1 MYIRVN
7 TFLRGIPMEN
17 KKIIKWLNYCDS
29 QNIKPWLWD
38 FKNCYS
44 DNLSTNNLCNILKY
58 KSYELKKPTEFCVT
72 GKSGEYADCDK
83 EAFYLYQMLGW
94 QNSAKDIIRGE
105 TMNSFITTFNEAIK
119 DSSDYYTIANRLG
132 KKPRDRHIPYSTL
145 YQNQNYLK
153 FDIIQKNI
161 KEFELFAILTHTIGN
176 FTVLPS
182 WMNTGRYYFSRD
194 YWDITLLSLQEWLNI
209 LSPDAWTNFVETYY
223 LQPYV
228 NTEYNVELF
237 WEGHDKKIL
246 PKKEN
251 YPVFLKKVNERIE
264 ERGKYII
271 KQICNKLNKT
281 DFNFYTDLETMDRIK
296 FSNEL

>member
-1 MYIRVN
+1 
-7 TFLRGIPMEN
+7 MEDIN
-17 KKIIKWLNYCDS
+17 VIDWLNYCDEN
-29 QNIKPWLWD
+29 NIKPWLWD
-38 FKNCYS
+38 FKNYS
-44 DNLSTNNLCNILKY
+44 LSPFQNDSITAFLKY
-58 KSYELKKPTEFCVT
+58 KELPKNE
-72 GKSGEYADCDK
+72 GIDCDK
-83 EAFYLYQMLGW
+83 AAFYLYNILGW
-94 QNSAKDIIRGE
+94 QNTTEDIIRGE

-264 ERGKYII
+264 ERGKYMI

-281 DFNFYTDLETMDRIK
+281 DFNFYTDLETMDKIK
-296 FSNEL
+296 YSNEI

>member
-1 MYIRVN
+1 
-7 TFLRGIPMEN
+7 MEDIN
-17 KKIIKWLNYCDS
+17 VIDWLNYCDEN
-29 QNIKPWLWD
+29 NIKPWLWD
-38 FKNCYS
+38 FKNYS
-44 DNLSTNNLCNILKY
+44 LSPFQNDSITAFLKY
-58 KSYELKKPTEFCVT
+58 KELPKNE
-72 GKSGEYADCDK
+72 GIDCDK
-83 EAFYLYQMLGW
+83 AAFYLYNILGW
-94 QNSAKDIIRGE
+94 QNTTEDIIRGE
-105 TMNSFITTFNEAIK
+105 TMNSFITTFYEAIK

-209 LSPDAWTNFVETYY
+209 LSPDAWTNFIETYY

-264 ERGKYII
+264 ERGKYMI

-281 DFNFYTDLETMDRIK
+281 DFNFYTDLETMDKIK
-296 FSNEL
+296 YSNEF

>member
-1 MYIRVN
+1 
-7 TFLRGIPMEN
+7 MEDIN
-17 KKIIKWLNYCDS
+17 VIDWLNYCDEN
-29 QNIKPWLWD
+29 NIKPWLWD
-38 FKNCYS
+38 FKNYS
-44 DNLSTNNLCNILKY
+44 LSPFQNDSITAFLKY
-58 KSYELKKPTEFCVT
+58 KELPKNE
-72 GKSGEYADCDK
+72 GIDCDK
-83 EAFYLYQMLGW
+83 AAFYLYNILGW
-94 QNSAKDIIRGE
+94 QNTTEDIIRGE

>member
-1 MYIRVN
+1 MDN
-7 TFLRGIPMEN
+7 TKVIE
-17 KKIIKWLNYCDS
+17 WLNYCD
-29 QNIKPWLWD
+29 QNNIKPWLWD
-38 FKNCYS
+38 FKNYS
-44 DNLSTNNLCNILKY
+44 LSPFQNDSITAFLKY
-58 KSYELKKPTEFCVT
+58 KELPKNE
-72 GKSGEYADCDK
+72 GIDCDK
-83 EAFYLYQMLGW
+83 AALFLYKVLGW
-94 QNSAKDIIRGE
+94 QHSESDIIRGE
-105 TMNSFITTFNEAIK
+105 TINSYITTFTQAITKDPNYKEICEKIGVNLNEDLNKQYPILYHNK
-119 DSSDYYTIANRLG
+119 SYQKFETIQR
-132 KKPRDRHIPYSTL
+132 
-145 YQNQNYLK
+145 
-153 FDIIQKNI
+153 NI

-264 ERGKYII
+264 ERGKYMI

-281 DFNFYTDLETMDRIK
+281 DFNFYTDLETMDKIK
-296 FSNEL
+296 YSNEF

>member
-1 MYIRVN
+1 
-7 TFLRGIPMEN
+7 MEDIN
-17 KKIIKWLNYCDS
+17 VIDWLNYCDEN
-29 QNIKPWLWD
+29 NIKPWLWD
-38 FKNCYS
+38 FKNYS
-44 DNLSTNNLCNILKY
+44 LSPFQNDSITAFLKY
-58 KSYELKKPTEFCVT
+58 KELPKNE
-72 GKSGEYADCDK
+72 GIDCDK
-83 EAFYLYQMLGW
+83 AAFYLYQMLGW
-94 QNSAKDIIRGE
+94 QNSVKDIIRGE

-132 KKPRDRHIPYSTL
+132 KEPRDRHIPYSTL
-145 YQNQNYLK
+145 YQNQNYLMFDNIQNNLDDFQK
-153 FDIIQKNI
+153 F
-161 KEFELFAILTHTIGN
+161 ATLTHTIEN

>member
-1 MYIRVN
+1 
-7 TFLRGIPMEN
+7 MEN

-44 DNLSTNNLCNILKY
+44 DDLSTNNLCNILKY
-58 KSYELKKPTEFCVT
+58 KSYELIKPTEFCVT
-72 GKSGEYADCDK
+72 GKSGKDADCDK

-94 QNSAKDIIRGE
+94 QNSVKDIIRGE
-105 TMNSFITTFNEAIK
+105 SMNSFITTFNEAIK
-119 DSSDYYTIANRLG
+119 DSSDYGTLSKVLG
-132 KKPRDRHIPYSTL
+132 IKEKERHISYSTL
-145 YQNQNYLK
+145 YQSQNYLIFDNIQNNLDDFQK
-153 FDIIQKNI
+153 F
-161 KEFELFAILTHTIGN
+161 ATLTHTIGN

-209 LSPDAWTNFVETYY
+209 LSPDAWTNFVKTYY

-264 ERGKYII
+264 ERGKYLI

>member
-1 MYIRVN
+1 
-7 TFLRGIPMEN
+7 MEN

-44 DNLSTNNLCNILKY
+44 DDLSTNNLCNILKY
-58 KSYELKKPTEFCVT
+58 KSYELIKTTEFCVT
-72 GKSGEYADCDK
+72 GKSGKDADCDK
-83 EAFYLYQMLGW
+83 EAFYLYNILGW
-94 QNSAKDIIRGE
+94 QNTTEDIIRGE

-161 KEFELFAILTHTIGN
+161 KEFELFAKLTHTIGN
-176 FTVLPS
+176 FTVLPH

-264 ERGKYII
+264 ERGKYMI

>member
-1 MYIRVN
+1 
-7 TFLRGIPMEN
+7 MEDIN
-17 KKIIKWLNYCDS
+17 VIDWLNYCDEN
-29 QNIKPWLWD
+29 NIKPWLWD
-38 FKNCYS
+38 FKNYS
-44 DNLSTNNLCNILKY
+44 LSPFQNDSITAFLKY
-58 KSYELKKPTEFCVT
+58 KELPKNE
-72 GKSGEYADCDK
+72 GIDCDK
-83 EAFYLYQMLGW
+83 AAFYLYNILGW
-94 QNSAKDIIRGE
+94 QNTTEDIIRGE

-264 ERGKYII
+264 ERGKYMI

-281 DFNFYTDLETMDRIK
+281 DFNFYTDLETMDKIK
-296 FSNEL
+296 YSNEF

>member
-1 MYIRVN
+1 
-7 TFLRGIPMEN
+7 MEDIN
-17 KKIIKWLNYCDS
+17 VIDWLNYCDEN
-29 QNIKPWLWD
+29 NIKPWLWD
-38 FKNCYS
+38 FKNYS
-44 DNLSTNNLCNILKY
+44 LSPFPNDSITAFLKY
-58 KSYELKKPTEFCVT
+58 KELPKNE
-72 GKSGEYADCDK
+72 GIDCDK
-83 EAFYLYQMLGW
+83 AALFLYKVLGW
-94 QNSAKDIIRGE
+94 QHSEGDIIRGE
-105 TMNSFITTFNEAIK
+105 TLNSYITTFTQAITK
-119 DSSDYYTIANRLG
+119 DSNYKEIC
-132 KKPRDRHIPYSTL
+132 KKIGVNLNEYLNKQYPILYHNKN
-145 YQNQNYLK
+145 YQN
-153 FDIIQKNI
+153 FEMIQKNL
-161 KEFELFAILTHTIGN
+161 KGFEAFAKLTHTIGN
-176 FTVLPS
+176 FTVLPH

-264 ERGKYII
+264 ERGKYMI

>member
-1 MYIRVN
+1 
-7 TFLRGIPMEN
+7 MEDIN
-17 KKIIKWLNYCDS
+17 VIDWLNYCDEN
-29 QNIKPWLWD
+29 NIKPWLWD
-38 FKNCYS
+38 FKNYS
-44 DNLSTNNLCNILKY
+44 LSPFQNDSITAFLKY
-58 KSYELKKPTEFCVT
+58 KELPKNE
-72 GKSGEYADCDK
+72 GIDCDK
-83 EAFYLYQMLGW
+83 AAFYLYNILGW
-94 QNSAKDIIRGE
+94 QNTTEDIIRGE

-281 DFNFYTDLETMDRIK
+281 DFNFYTDLETMDKIK
-296 FSNEL
+296 YSNEF

>member
-1 MYIRVN
+1 
-7 TFLRGIPMEN
+7 MEDIN
-17 KKIIKWLNYCDS
+17 VIDWLNYCDEN
-29 QNIKPWLWD
+29 NIKPWLWD
-38 FKNCYS
+38 FKNYS
-44 DNLSTNNLCNILKY
+44 LSPFQNDSITAFLKY
-58 KSYELKKPTEFCVT
+58 KELPKNE
-72 GKSGEYADCDK
+72 GIDCDK
-83 EAFYLYQMLGW
+83 AAFYLYNILGW
-94 QNSAKDIIRGE
+94 QNTTEDIIRGE

-194 YWDITLLSLQEWLNI
+194 YCDITLLSLQEWLNI

-264 ERGKYII
+264 ERGKYMI

-281 DFNFYTDLETMDRIK
+281 DFNFYTDLETMDKIK
-296 FSNEL
+296 YSNEF

>member
-1 MYIRVN
+1 
-7 TFLRGIPMEN
+7 MEDIN
-17 KKIIKWLNYCDS
+17 VIDWLNYCDEN
-29 QNIKPWLWD
+29 NIKPWLWD
-38 FKNCYS
+38 FKNYS
-44 DNLSTNNLCNILKY
+44 LSPFQNDSITAFLKY
-58 KSYELKKPTEFCVT
+58 KELPKNE
-72 GKSGEYADCDK
+72 GIDCDK
-83 EAFYLYQMLGW
+83 AALFLYKVLGW
-94 QNSAKDIIRGE
+94 QHSESDIIRGE
-105 TMNSFITTFNEAIK
+105 TINSYITTFTQAITKDPNYEEICEKIGVNLNEHLNKQYPILYHNK
-119 DSSDYYTIANRLG
+119 SYQKFETIQR
-132 KKPRDRHIPYSTL
+132 
-145 YQNQNYLK
+145 
-153 FDIIQKNI
+153 NI

>member
-1 MYIRVN
+1 
-7 TFLRGIPMEN
+7 MEDIN
-17 KKIIKWLNYCDS
+17 VIDWLNYCDEN
-29 QNIKPWLWD
+29 NIKPWLWD
-38 FKNCYS
+38 FKNYS
-44 DNLSTNNLCNILKY
+44 LSPFQNDSITAFLKY
-58 KSYELKKPTEFCVT
+58 KELPKNE
-72 GKSGEYADCDK
+72 GIDCDK
-83 EAFYLYQMLGW
+83 AAFYLYNILGW
-94 QNSAKDIIRGE
+94 QNTTEDIIRGE

-132 KKPRDRHIPYSTL
+132 KEPRDRHIPYSTL
-145 YQNQNYLK
+145 YQNQNYLMFDNIQNNLDDFQK
-153 FDIIQKNI
+153 F
-161 KEFELFAILTHTIGN
+161 ATLTHTIGN

-264 ERGKYII
+264 ERGKYMI

-281 DFNFYTDLETMDRIK
+281 DFNFYTDLETMDKIK
-296 FSNEL
+296 YSNEF

>member
-1 MYIRVN
+1 
-7 TFLRGIPMEN
+7 MEDIN
-17 KKIIKWLNYCDS
+17 VIDWLNYCDEN
-29 QNIKPWLWD
+29 NIKPWLWD
-38 FKNCYS
+38 FKNYS
-44 DNLSTNNLCNILKY
+44 LSPFQNDSITAFLKY
-58 KSYELKKPTEFCVT
+58 KELPKNE
-72 GKSGEYADCDK
+72 GIDCDK
-83 EAFYLYQMLGW
+83 AALFLYKVLGW
-94 QNSAKDIIRGE
+94 QHSESDIIRGE
-105 TMNSFITTFNEAIK
+105 TINSYITTFTQAITNDPNYKEICKKIGVNLNEYLNKQYPILYHNK
-119 DSSDYYTIANRLG
+119 SYQKFETIQR
-132 KKPRDRHIPYSTL
+132 
-145 YQNQNYLK
+145 
-153 FDIIQKNI
+153 NI

-271 KQICNKLNKT
+271 KQVCDKLNQK
-281 DFNFYTDLETMDRIK
+281 DYHFYKEIENMDKIK
-296 FSNEL
+296 YSNEF

>member
-1 MYIRVN
+1 
-7 TFLRGIPMEN
+7 MEN

-44 DNLSTNNLCNILKY
+44 DDLSTNNLCNILKY
-58 KSYELKKPTEFCVT
+58 KSYELIKPTEFCVT
-72 GKSGEYADCDK
+72 GKSGKDADCDK

-94 QNSAKDIIRGE
+94 QNSVKDIIRGE
-105 TMNSFITTFNEAIK
+105 SMNSFITTFNEAIK
-119 DSSDYYTIANRLG
+119 DSSDYGTLSKVLG
-132 KKPRDRHIPYSTL
+132 IKEKERHISYSTL
-145 YQNQNYLK
+145 YQSQNYLIFDNIQNNLDDFQK
-153 FDIIQKNI
+153 F
-161 KEFELFAILTHTIGN
+161 ATLTHTIGN

-209 LSPDAWTNFVETYY
+209 LSPDAWTNFVKTYY

-264 ERGKYII
+264 ERGKYMI

>member
-1 MYIRVN
+1 MEDVN
-7 TFLRGIPMEN
+7 VID
-17 KKIIKWLNYCDS
+17 WLNYCDEN
-29 QNIKPWLWD
+29 NIKPWLWD
-38 FKNCYS
+38 FKNYS
-44 DNLSTNNLCNILKY
+44 LSPFPNDSITAFLKY
-58 KSYELKKPTEFCVT
+58 KELPKNE
-72 GKSGEYADCDK
+72 GIDCDK
-83 EAFYLYQMLGW
+83 AALFLYKVLGW
-94 QNSAKDIIRGE
+94 QHSESDIIRGE
-105 TMNSFITTFNEAIK
+105 TINSYITTFTQAITKDPNYKEICEKIGVNLNEDLNKQYPILYHNK
-119 DSSDYYTIANRLG
+119 SYQKFETIQR
-132 KKPRDRHIPYSTL
+132 
-145 YQNQNYLK
+145 
-153 FDIIQKNI
+153 NI

-264 ERGKYII
+264 ERGKYMI

-281 DFNFYTDLETMDRIK
+281 DFNFYTDLETMDKIK
-296 FSNEL
+296 YSNEF

>member
-1 MYIRVN
+1 MYSCGN
-7 TFLRGIPMEN
+7 TFFRRVPMEN

-44 DNLSTNNLCNILKY
+44 DDLSTNNLYNILKY
-58 KSYELKKPTEFCVT
+58 KSYELDSPTKFSVT
-72 GKSGEYADCDK
+72 VKSGEDADCDK
-83 EAFYLYQMLGW
+83 EAFYLYNILGW
-94 QNSAKDIIRGE
+94 QNTTEDIIRGE

-132 KKPRDRHIPYSTL
+132 KEPRDRHIPYSTL
-145 YQNQNYLK
+145 YQNQNYLMFDNIQNNLDDFQK
-153 FDIIQKNI
+153 F
-161 KEFELFAILTHTIGN
+161 ATLTHTIGN

-264 ERGKYII
+264 ERGKYMI

>member
-1 MYIRVN
+1 
-7 TFLRGIPMEN
+7 MEDIN
-17 KKIIKWLNYCDS
+17 VIDWLNYCDEN
-29 QNIKPWLWD
+29 NIKPWLWD
-38 FKNCYS
+38 FKNYS
-44 DNLSTNNLCNILKY
+44 LSPFQNDSITAFLKY
-58 KSYELKKPTEFCVT
+58 KELPKNE
-72 GKSGEYADCDK
+72 GIDCDK
-83 EAFYLYQMLGW
+83 AAFYLYNILGW
-94 QNSAKDIIRGE
+94 QNTTEDIIRGE

-119 DSSDYYTIANRLG
+119 DSSDYYTIANILG
-132 KKPRDRHIPYSTL
+132 KERRDRHIPYSTL
-145 YQNQNYLK
+145 YQNQNYLMFDNIQNNLDDFQK
-153 FDIIQKNI
+153 F
-161 KEFELFAILTHTIGN
+161 ATLTHTIGN

-281 DFNFYTDLETMDRIK
+281 DFNFYTDLETMDKIK
-296 FSNEL
+296 YSNEF

>member
-1 MYIRVN
+1 MK
-7 TFLRGIPMEN
+7 N

-44 DNLSTNNLCNILKY
+44 DDLSTNNLCNILKY
-58 KSYELKKPTEFCVT
+58 KSYELIKPTEFCVT
-72 GKSGEYADCDK
+72 GKSGKDADCDK

-94 QNSAKDIIRGE
+94 QNSVKDIIRGE
-105 TMNSFITTFNEAIK
+105 SMNSFITTFNEAIK
-119 DSSDYYTIANRLG
+119 DSSDYGTLSKVLG
-132 KKPRDRHIPYSTL
+132 IKEKERHISYSTL
-145 YQNQNYLK
+145 YQSQNYLIFDNIQNNLDDFQK
-153 FDIIQKNI
+153 F
-161 KEFELFAILTHTIGN
+161 ATLTHTIGN

-209 LSPDAWTNFVETYY
+209 LSPDTWTNFVKTYY

-264 ERGKYII
+264 ERGKYMI

>member
-1 MYIRVN
+1 
-7 TFLRGIPMEN
+7 MEN

-44 DNLSTNNLCNILKY
+44 DYLSTNNLCNILKY
-58 KSYELKKPTEFCVT
+58 KSYELIKPTEFCVT
-72 GKSGEYADCDK
+72 GKSGKDADCDK

-94 QNSAKDIIRGE
+94 QNSVKDIIRGE
-105 TMNSFITTFNEAIK
+105 SMNSFITTFNEAIK
-119 DSSDYYTIANRLG
+119 DSSDYGTLSKVLG
-132 KKPRDRHIPYSTL
+132 IKEKERHISYSTL
-145 YQNQNYLK
+145 YQSQNYLIFDNIQNNLDDFQK
-153 FDIIQKNI
+153 F
-161 KEFELFAILTHTIGN
+161 ATLTHTIGN

-209 LSPDAWTNFVETYY
+209 LSPDAWTNFVKTYY

-264 ERGKYII
+264 ERGKYMI

>member
-1 MYIRVN
+1 
-7 TFLRGIPMEN
+7 MEDIN
-17 KKIIKWLNYCDS
+17 VIDWLNYCDEN
-29 QNIKPWLWD
+29 NIKPWLWD
-38 FKNCYS
+38 FKNYS
-44 DNLSTNNLCNILKY
+44 LSPFQNDSITAFLKY
-58 KSYELKKPTEFCVT
+58 KELPKNE
-72 GKSGEYADCDK
+72 GIDCDK
-83 EAFYLYQMLGW
+83 AAFYLYNILGW
-94 QNSAKDIIRGE
+94 QNTTEDIIRGE

-264 ERGKYII
+264 ERGKYMI